1 VIVVNT
7 DVRAEADAPLR
18 RDVRL
23 LGAVLGK
30 VIAEQEGDELL
41 EAEERIRLRARD
53 ARGTG
58 DVDAVRDLVR
68 TLSPGEQAKVLRAFG
83 LYFQLANIAEQHH
96 RLRRRRQYAAED
108 QQAPRESLADAFE
121 RLSDID
127 ENELRARVSRLSL
140 ELVLTAHPTEATRRT
155 YLLAHLRVAEL
166 LAALDAAASSSE
178 EAHIES
184 ELGEQI
190 TILWQTDEV
199 RHGRPRVTDEIRHGL
214 WFFEHS
220 LPDAAERLLA
230 EYRARLPDA
239 PSPFSFGTWIGGD
252 MDGNPAAGAETIRE
266 ALSRARELAL
276 GRYRSDVR
284 ELAVALA
291 MHRSL
296 VKVSRELDESIGRDE
311 RELPEYA
318 GTIGRRSELE
328 PYRRKLSFVW
338 WRLGNDGYDRPAE
351 LLADLDVLGRSLT
364 ANRGTRIA
372 AGRLAALRRRVEI
385 FGFPLAK
392 LDVRLHASE
401 LREPTARTRD
411 ALVAAA
417 DVRRRHGPEALDT
430 VIVSGTT
437 SAADVLAVL
446 DLSDEPLSVV
456 PLFETIS
463 DLGRAPAVV
472 RELLADPRF
481 AQRVEDRDRRLEVM
495 VGYSDSGKDGGFLA
509 AQWAIYRAQEELVE
523 VAREAEVELTIF
535 HGRGGSPGR
544 GGGPTHA
551 AILAQ
556 PAGHPPGRLKLT
568 EQGETISFKY
578 GLPGLAHRNL
588 EAALA
593 GTLLAAF
600 PEVSAHA
607 PTQEERTALDNLAE
621 LAERRYRAFVH
632 EEPLFVDFF
641 RAFTPVDELA
651 LLEIGSRPTRRPE
664 SADFLGSLRAIP
676 WVFAWTQNRTILPAW
691 FGSGTALGS
700 LVEGGQVAALRRL
713 YARLPFFRSL
723 VDTLEMTL
731 AKSSLEIASQYVEL
745 VPAELEPERLYAEI
759 ASEHERTVD
768 AVLQTLESRTLL
780 ERQPVLRRSIQ
791 LRNPYVDPMNAI
803 QVELLRR
810 FRSGDENAR
819 LPLMRSIAGIAAALR
834 NTG

>member
-1 VIVVNT
+1 
-7 DVRAEADAPLR
+7 
-18 RDVRL
+18 
-23 LGAVLGK
+23 
-30 VIAEQEGDELL
+30 
-41 EAEERIRLRARD
+41 
-53 ARGTG
+53 
-58 DVDAVRDLVR
+58 
-68 TLSPGEQAKVLRAFG
+68 
-83 LYFQLANIAEQHH
+83 
-96 RLRRRRQYAAED
+96 
-108 QQAPRESLADAFE
+108 
-121 RLSDID
+121 
-127 ENELRARVSRLSL
+127 
-140 ELVLTAHPTEATRRT
+140 
-155 YLLAHLRVAEL
+155 
-166 LAALDAAASSSE
+166 
-178 EAHIES
+178 
-184 ELGEQI
+184 
-190 TILWQTDEV
+190 
-199 RHGRPRVTDEIRHGL
+199 
-214 WFFEHS
+214 
-220 LPDAAERLLA
+220 
-230 EYRARLPDA
+230 
-239 PSPFSFGTWIGGD
+239 
-252 MDGNPAAGAETIRE
+252 
-266 ALSRARELAL
+266 
-276 GRYRSDVR
+276 
-284 ELAVALA
+284 

-296 VKVSRELDESIGRDE
+296 VEVSPELDESIARDE

-328 PYRRKLSFVW
+328 PYRRKLSFIW
-338 WRLGNDGYDRPAE
+338 WRLGNNGYDRPAQ
-351 LLADLDVLGRSLT
+351 LLADLDVLARSLT
-364 ANRGTRIA
+364 VHRGARIA
-372 AGRLAALRRRVEI
+372 AGRLAALRRRVEL
-385 FGFPLAK
+385 FGFHLAK
-392 LDVRLHASE
+392 LDVRLHANE
-401 LREPTARTRD
+401 LRESDARTRD
-411 ALVAAA
+411 ALAAA
-417 DVRRRHGPEALDT
+417 SDVRRRHGPEALDT

-437 SAADVLAVL
+437 SAADVLTVL

-481 AQRVEDRDRRLEVM
+481 AQRVEDRDRRVEVM

-509 AQWAIYRAQEELVE
+509 AQWAIYRAQEQLVE

-578 GLPGLAHRNL
+578 GLPGLAYRNL

-600 PEVSAHA
+600 PEVSAHP
-607 PTQEERTALDNLAE
+607 PTEEERATLDELAE

-632 EEPLFVDFF
+632 EEPLFADFF

-651 LLEIGSRPTRRPE
+651 LLEIGSRPSRRPE

-691 FGSGTALGS
+691 FGCGAALGS
-700 LVEGGQVAALRRL
+700 LVDAGEADALRRL

-723 VDTLEMTL
+723 VDTVEMTL
-731 AKSSLEIASQYVEL
+731 AKSSLEIAAQYVEL
-745 VPAELEPERLYAEI
+745 VPARLEPERLYAEI

-768 AVLQTLESRTLL
+768 AVLETLETRTLL

-810 FRSGDENAR
+810 FRSGDDEAR